1 MGYHMDKHIILEFDK
16 EQKAQT
22 CLSVINQLAAAYWE
36 SQGYTVLDTPEGK
49 ALVGKNAATGQDM
62 PDSEKTI
69 TWDEIRLSPD
79 NTYYFL
85 DPAASVNYSLWLK
98 RATALGYVFD
108 GVQREMPS
116 EWEAR
121 E

>member
-1 MGYHMDKHIILEFDK
+1 MDRHIILEFDT
-16 EQKAQT
+16 EAKAQT
-22 CLSVINQLAAAYWE
+22 CLAVINQLAAAYWV

-69 TWDEIRLSPD
+69 TWDTVKVSPV
-79 NTYYFL
+79 NTYYFS
-85 DPAASVNYSLWLK
+85 DPAQNENFSLWVE
-98 RATALGYVFD
+98 RAAAVGYKFD
-108 GVQREMPS
+108 GVQKEFPA
-116 EWEAR
+116 EWANILENN